1 MTKVL
6 YNADCSVCNFEI
18 SHYKKY
24 ADKQSIDIKFEDLN
38 KTNLEPWGVNKDDA
52 TKRMH
57 VEKDGVIYGG
67 VDAFIKLWEDMP
79 RYKLLANIAKQPGLY
94 QIGTVVYDKIL
105 APALYYKNKLR
116 TKGE

>member
-1 MTKVL
+1 
-6 YNADCSVCNFEI
+6 
-18 SHYKKY
+18 
-24 ADKQSIDIKFEDLN
+24 
-38 KTNLEPWGVNKDDA
+38 
-52 TKRMH
+52 
-57 VEKDGVIYGG
+57 
-67 VDAFIKLWEDMP
+67 MP